1 MDFKIEIIEELKLYD
16 NLYKNA
22 NLDELQKGYE
32 ISKGIKEFDNPEDF
46 LAEGDLFLLSQ
57 FYAYKNIDESKN
69 VEGEEYVFDE
79 EDL

>member
-32 ISKGIKEFDNPEDF
+32 ISKGIKEFDSPEEF
-46 LAEGDLFLLSQ
+46 LGEGDLFMLSQ